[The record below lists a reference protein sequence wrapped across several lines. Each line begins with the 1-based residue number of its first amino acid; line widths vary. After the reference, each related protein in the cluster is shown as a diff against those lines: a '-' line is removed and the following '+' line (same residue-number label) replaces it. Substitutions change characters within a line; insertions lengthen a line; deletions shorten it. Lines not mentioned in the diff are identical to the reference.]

1 MVKIN
6 AYSGANPA
14 LTEDVSIFFF
24 FNSAFTQMNYKC
36 SFVVYLKFHI

>member
-14 LTEDVSIFFF
+14 LIEDVSIFF